1 MTVSLD
7 TAQAEVLQRSRE
19 DRGMKLIK
27 LQIEP
32 ATDTRTL
39 RIVGNGGR
47 QERELGL
54 REGESM
60 SDGENRVTEMA
71 EQTALKVGG
80 LYKVTNPTSEHFGKV
95 GVLRSVV
102 SYADGLEIP
111 SPKRPLWIEFTVWS
125 GLHHCH
131 TQVDF
136 ARDDVAP
143 YESED
148 TLLRRLKVWIATRAR
163 DLAFRLDGCP

>member
-1 MTVSLD
+1 
-7 TAQAEVLQRSRE
+7 
-19 DRGMKLIK
+19 
-27 LQIEP
+27 
-32 ATDTRTL
+32 
-39 RIVGNGGR
+39 
-47 QERELGL
+47 
-54 REGESM
+54 M

-111 SPKRPLWIEFTVWS
+111 SPKRPLWIEFIVWS